1 MTLPLTWGHTPIP
14 EMDFG
19 LITQESHAFRRV
31 ECQQYVNRYSDNGWD
46 GVRWANRPHVFLGG
60 VSHFYREV
68 KKYAKFEG
76 VLCIRMEG

>member
-31 ECQQYVNRYSDNGWD
+31 ECQVLDVEDRIRLAQY
-46 GVRWANRPHVFLGG
+46 
-60 VSHFYREV
+60 
-68 KKYAKFEG
+68 
-76 VLCIRMEG
+76 